1 MDDEAPGDPTAR
13 PLLRLTPVRIAPDPT
28 RVVTRLFVAGQ
39 EDFGSTEARTGKV
52 LDRVLALTEDEV
64 VAALEDV
71 YSRFGHRHNDLVHL
85 IEANAHRVANRV
97 MPGRHLSEERWR
109 LIGATFTHE
118 FSTEGASL
126 TNPSAVVHPDQSGLS
141 EGAVRFVMSV
151 RGIGEGHRSSIGFR
165 TGVLDADGSIFL
177 DAPGRTLTTGTHWG
191 SFLGRHNF
199 EGMLTT
205 LGDWGE
211 NARWVLAQLGERFT
225 VEEMHRV
232 LTAML
237 LDRDSFRN
245 AETTAHN
252 FRMIADRNYTVNFP
266 RDHPIADR
274 VLWPHSSAEWRGME
288 DARFV
293 RFTDDDGS
301 ACWHATYTAFD
312 GVDISMQ
319 MLTTDNFQVFES
331 RPITGTAAHGKGM
344 ALFPRRIG
352 GMYAAMARTDH
363 ESNSVAFSAD
373 PGRWDVHETVQVSRR
388 PWEVIQLG
396 NCGSPI
402 ETQAGW
408 LLLTH
413 AVGPMRTYTISAS
426 LLDLDDPVRVIGAL
440 DAPLIAAGEDVRDG
454 YVPNVVYSCG
464 SLVHGSNLM
473 LPFGIA
479 DQSVGIAVVD
489 LDGLVARL
497 AG

>member
-1 MDDEAPGDPTAR
+1 M
-13 PLLRLTPVRIAPDPT
+13 RLTPVRVTPDPT

-39 EDFGSTEARTGKV
+39 EDFGSTETRTSKV
-52 LDRVLALTEDEV
+52 LDRVLALDEDEV
-64 VAALEDV
+64 VAALDDV
-71 YSRFGHRHNDLVHL
+71 YARFGHRHNDLVHL
-85 IEANAHRVANRV
+85 IESNAHRVASRV
-97 MPGRHLSEERWR
+97 MPGRNLSEERWR

-126 TNPSAVVHPDQSGLS
+126 TNPSAVLHPDQSGLAP
-141 EGAVRFVMSV
+141 GAVRFVMSV

-165 TGVLDADGSIFL
+165 TGILDVDDSIFL
-177 DAPGRTLTTGTHWG
+177 DTPGRTLTTGTHWG
-191 SFLGRHNF
+191 SFLGRGNF
-199 EGMLTT
+199 EGMLTE
-205 LGDWGE
+205 LNDWGE
-211 NARWVLAQLGERFT
+211 NAQWVLGQLGERFT

-232 LTAML
+232 LTSML

-245 AETTAHN
+245 SETTAHN
-252 FRMIADRNYTVNFP
+252 FRVIADRNYAVNFP
-266 RDHPIADR
+266 RDHPISDR
-274 VLWPHSSAEWRGME
+274 VLWPHSTAEWRGME

-293 RFTDDDGS
+293 LFTDDDGS
-301 ACWHATYTAFD
+301 QCYHATYTAFD
-312 GVDISMQ
+312 GVNISMQ
-319 MLTTDNFQVFES
+319 LLSTENFQVFES
-331 RPITGTAAHGKGM
+331 RPISGQAARGKGM
-344 ALFPRRIG
+344 ALFPKRIG

-363 ESNSVAFSAD
+363 ESNSVAFTD
-373 PGRWDVHETVQVSRR
+373 ELGRWDAHETVQVSRR
-388 PWEVIQLG
+388 PWELIQLG

-402 ETQAGW
+402 ETSAGW

-426 LLDLDDPVRVIGAL
+426 LLDLEDPAKVIGAL

-464 SLVHGSNLM
+464 SLAHEGRLM

-479 DQSVGIAVVD
+479 DQSVGIALVD

>member
-1 MDDEAPGDPTAR
+1 MDELSDDGTAAR
-13 PLLRLTPVRIAPDPT
+13 PLLRLTPVRLGPDPT

-39 EDFGSTEARTGKV
+39 EDFGSTEARTSKV
-52 LDRVLALTEDEV
+52 LERVLALDEEEV
-64 VAALEDV
+64 VTALEDV
-71 YSRFGHRHNDLVHL
+71 YSRFGHRHHDLVHL
-85 IEANAHRVANRV
+85 IESNAHRVANRV

-126 TNPSAVVHPDQSGLS
+126 TNPSAVIHPDQSSLV

-151 RGIGEGHRSSIGFR
+151 RGIGEGHRSSVGFR
-165 TGVLDADGSIFL
+165 TGVLDADGSILL

-191 SFLGRHNF
+191 SFLSRENF
-199 EGMLTT
+199 EGMLAE
-205 LGDWGE
+205 LNDWGE

-245 AETTAHN
+245 AEITAHN
-252 FRMIADRNYTVNFP
+252 FRVIADRNYTVNFP
-266 RDHPIADR
+266 RDHPISDR
-274 VLWPHSSAEWRGME
+274 VLWPQSSAEWRGME

-293 RFTDDDGS
+293 YFTEDDGTTRY
-301 ACWHATYTAFD
+301 HATYTAFD
-312 GVDISMQ
+312 GVNISMQ
-319 MLTTDNFQVFES
+319 LLTTDNFQVFES
-331 RPITGTAAHGKGM
+331 RPISGAAAQGKGM

-373 PGRWDVHETVQVSRR
+373 LGRWDAHETVQVSQR

-396 NCGSPI
+396 NCGSPV
-402 ETQAGW
+402 ETEAGW

-426 LLDLDDPVRVIGAL
+426 LLDLDDPTRVIGTL
-440 DAPLIAAGEDVRDG
+440 DAPLVAAGEDVRDG

-464 SLVHGSNLM
+464 SLAHAGRLL

-479 DQSVGIAVVD
+479 DQSIGIAVVD
-489 LDGLVARL
+489 LDGLVTRL
-497 AG
+497 VS